1 MARTLWKGA
10 ISFGLVHIPVAVH
23 AAIRS
28 ARLDFDWIDKRD
40 DAPVGY
46 QRINKR
52 TGKVIT
58 AEHIVRGY
66 EYEKGDY
73 VYLSDDD
80 FRRADDVATQTISI
94 LGFVRAAEVPL
105 YFYDTSYYLEPD
117 KRGGPGYVLL
127 RDALLKSG
135 RLALAQVVL
144 HTRQHLAALLPQGDA
159 LMMVTMRYADE
170 IRDAPDMELPSKR
183 AAARETDMAL
193 RLIDDMSLQWDPEQ
207 YRDAYR
213 EDLLAVIESKVKTGK
228 THSLSQAD
236 EPAAPPRS
244 AKVLDLM
251 AMLKQS
257 IDQGKRTPAAARKTA
272 TKATTAP
279 RKTPKKAAKKTASKT
294 AAAKTVKKATAR
306 KTATR
311 STRRK
316 VA

>member
-23 AAIRS
+23 PAIQS

-52 TGKVIT
+52 TGKAIS

-80 FRRADDVATQTISI
+80 FRRANDVATQTIEI
-94 LGFVRAAEVPL
+94 LGFVKAAEVPL
-105 YFYDTSYYLEPD
+105 YFYDTPYYLEPD

-127 RDALLKSG
+127 RDALRKSG

-170 IRDAPDMELPSKR
+170 IREAPDMELPAKR
-183 AAARETDMAL
+183 ATARETEMAL
-193 RLIDDMSLQWDPEQ
+193 RLIDEMGLDWDPQQ
-207 YRDAYR
+207 YRDGYR
-213 EDLLAVIESKVKTGK
+213 EDLLAVIRAKVKAGK

-236 EPAAPPRS
+236 EPAAAPGS

-257 IDQGKRTPAAARKTA
+257 IDQGRRTPAAARKA
-272 TKATTAP
+272 PAKASPPAKSAA
-279 RKTPKKAAKKTASKT
+279 RKTAKKAAKKTVKK
-294 AAAKTVKKATAR
+294 AAKTSA
-306 KTATR
+306 
-311 STRRK
+311 STRTASRSSRRK
-316 VA
+316 AA